1 MTHQDEL
8 IFLIDTCKSI
18 TGSHA
23 GTAKV
28 LGIPR
33 EHVAMW
39 RSGARTC
46 TPEDQALLAGIAG
59 FDPQATLIRATVQK
73 HEGKPKGDLLMKVL
87 GKPSLAIGAA
97 LVSAGANAHQIFSAI
112 PSSDHIVKAAL
123 WLFTQ
128 CALC

>member
-8 IFLIDTCKSI
+8 IFLIDACKAI

-23 GTAKV
+23 ATAKV

-59 FDPQATLIRATVQK
+59 FDPAQTLIRATVRK

-87 GKPSLAIGAA
+87 GKPSLAIGAVAAIAGLNA
-97 LVSAGANAHQIFSAI
+97 LEIGSSAI
-112 PSSDHIVKAAL
+112 R
-123 WLFTQ
+123 WLATQ